1 MNNETSAVP
10 SRVYK
15 GLSEHALRISSG
27 SDSPFFTLLGLA
39 ADRQDLISLGMGE
52 PDVPTP
58 KHIIDAAKKALD
70 DGLTTYTNPAGI
82 PALREAIAEKLEAE
96 QGLRYDPK
104 TEIIVT
110 TGAQEAMAVIMLT
123 LLNPQ
128 EEVLLAS
135 PFYQAYDTN
144 IKLAGGVPVGVPT
157 TESDDF
163 QMTGPMIE
171 PLLTDRTKLLTVIT
185 PNNPTGAVL
194 TAESLESISE
204 TARQRDL
211 IVLSD
216 EIYDK
221 IVYDDHKHVSIASLE
236 GMRERTIV
244 INGFSKTY
252 SMTGLR
258 VGYMAGPA
266 DYIQAAVEPRHGLSI
281 SSPTPFQ
288 YAALAAL
295 TGPQDFIA
303 DLIVEYTERRNIMAA
318 VFDELGVT
326 YSLPRGAFYFWA
338 KITGA
343 GVSSFEFC
351 RRGIEEHGLL
361 FFPGS
366 MYGEEGEGF
375 IRISYLAPRDQL
387 VEALERFARL
397 YRECQATQ

>member
-1 MNNETSAVP
+1 MSSGGASTP
-10 SRVYK
+10 SRVRQ
-15 GLSEHALRISSG
+15 GLAGHAQEIPSG
-27 SDSPFFTLLGLA
+27 SDSAFFKLLGMA
-39 ADRQDLISLGMGE
+39 ADRDDVISLGMGE
-52 PDVPTP
+52 PDIPTP
-58 KHIIDAAKKALD
+58 PHIIAAAKQALD
-70 DGLTTYTNPAGI
+70 DGLTTYTNPAGL
-82 PALREAIAEKLEAE
+82 PALREAIAEKLETE
-96 QGLRYDPK
+96 QGLVYDPK

-123 LLNPQ
+123 LLNPG
-128 EEVLLAS
+128 EEVLIAS

-144 IKLAGGVPVGVPT
+144 IRLAGGLPVGVPT
-157 TESDDF
+157 SEQDDF
-163 QMTGPMIE
+163 QMTAETIE
-171 PLLTDRTKLLTVIT
+171 PLITDRTKLLTVIT
-185 PNNPTGAVL
+185 PNNPTGAAL
-194 TAESLESISE
+194 TLESLESIAGL
-204 TARQRDL
+204 ARRRDL

-216 EIYDK
+216 EIYDR
-221 IVYDDHKHVSIASLE
+221 IVYDDHEHVSIATLD
-236 GMRERTIV
+236 GMRDRTIV

-258 VGYMAGPA
+258 VGYMCGPA

-288 YAALAAL
+288 HAAIAALR
-295 TGPQDFIA
+295 GPQDFID
-303 DLIVEYTERRNIMAA
+303 DLIVEYTARRNMMAA

-338 KITGA
+338 NISGA

-351 RRGIEEHGLL
+351 RRGVADHGLL

-387 VEALERFARL
+387 ATALERFAAL
-397 YRECQATQ
+397 YRDCQASQ